1 MIILR
6 VFEIANQLLICDSL
20 YFAQFLKLMKLCL
33 CQKYF
38 DMASNNTLANNDEK
52 LFSERFLSF
61 IDDDVEKLLE
71 AGENKN
77 THRKTENDVA
87 FLNLQ

>member
-1 MIILR
+1 MNEWLR
-6 VFEIANQLLICDSL
+6 VSIPSP
-20 YFAQFLKLMKLCL
+20 KLMSCAFVK
-33 CQKYF
+33 KKF

-52 LFSERFLSF
+52 LSSKRFLSF

-77 THRKTENDVA
+77 TRRKTENDVA